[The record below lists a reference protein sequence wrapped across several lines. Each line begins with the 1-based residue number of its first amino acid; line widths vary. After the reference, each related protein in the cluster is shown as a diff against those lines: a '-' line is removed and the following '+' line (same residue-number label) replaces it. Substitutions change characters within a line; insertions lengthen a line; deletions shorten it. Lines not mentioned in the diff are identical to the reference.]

1 MSEEV
6 ELLMEELKE
15 GMDKAIKHL
24 QDELVKIRTGKAS
37 PAMLGG
43 LRVEYYGSPT
53 PLSQVANVGT
63 ADAKTL
69 TIQPWEKG
77 MLAKIERAIFEANL
91 GLTPMNNGEIIM
103 INIPPLT
110 EDRRRELVKR
120 GKALG
125 EEAKVGL
132 RSSRKRGLDFVK
144 DMVKE
149 GYPEDAGKKLE
160 GTVQDITNEYGK
172 KVNSLVDAKE
182 KDIMTI

>member
-63 ADAKTL
+63 ADAKTPVGGTVVDTGKL
-69 TIQPWEKG
+69 LEVGLAAGFKCGITDI
-77 MLAKIERAIFEANL
+77 AKIVFVADFSVVDGAAPALANATAMIDTGSPAIL
-91 GLTPMNNGEIIM
+91 
-103 INIPPLT
+103 
-110 EDRRRELVKR
+110 
-120 GKALG
+120 
-125 EEAKVGL
+125 
-132 RSSRKRGLDFVK
+132 
-144 DMVKE
+144 
-149 GYPEDAGKKLE
+149 
-160 GTVQDITNEYGK
+160 
-172 KVNSLVDAKE
+172 SL
-182 KDIMTI
+182 